1 VTLAT
6 EEDKGKLRRVLSYLH
21 NTRKLGIVLGCKGEG
36 VSLSVYADASYAVH
50 GDYKSHGGVFISH
63 NRGPVLVK
71 CSKQKIVTK
80 SSTEAELVTLSDAVS
95 LAAYNIE
102 FLKGQGY
109 KVNAV
114 LHQDNTSCISL
125 AENGRSNS
133 DRTKH
138 IGIRYFFVKQY
149 VDNGTMKIQHCPTLQ
164 MIADI
169 LTKPLQGELFRRLRD
184 LLLGYTRAE

>member
-1 VTLAT
+1 VSLAT
-6 EEDKGKLRRVLSYLH
+6 EEDASKLKRVLSYLN
-21 NTRKLGIVLGCKGEG
+21 NTRELGIVIGHKGEP

-50 GDYKSHGGVFISH
+50 GDYKSHGGIVISH

-80 SSTEAELVTLSDAVS
+80 SSTEAELVTLSDATS

-109 KVNAV
+109 SVNAV
-114 LHQDNTSCISL
+114 LHQDNTSTISL

-149 VDNGTMKIQHCPTLQ
+149 IENGSMKIEHCPTLN

-169 LTKPLQGELFRRLRD
+169 LTKPLQGELFRKLRN
-184 LLLGYTRAE
+184 LLLGYSRTE